1 MAEKPGSQDFRYL
14 PVIVAGQRYAIPMQM
29 VLAVHRLSE
38 NTPSLGASSI
48 PNSLAEES
56 IPVIDLRRLFADS
69 ALDPGSHVV
78 VLSTPVGLYAIL
90 VDGVRPSRITPAGA
104 CRTLPAIIARTGC
117 PFSGVVFSSEELTP
131 IINAAQL
138 AVYLSQVASD
148 LIVEGT
154 YVSET

>member
-1 MAEKPGSQDFRYL
+1 MTEKSGSQDFRYL
-14 PVIVAGQRYAIPMQM
+14 PVIVAGQGYAIPMQM

-38 NTPSLGASSI
+38 DTPSLTTSSI
-48 PNSLAEES
+48 PDSLTEES

-78 VLSTPVGLYAIL
+78 VLSTPVGLYATL
-90 VDGVRPSRITPAGA
+90 VDGVRPSRIAPAAA

-117 PFSGVVFSSEELTP
+117 PFSGAVFSSKELTP
-131 IINAAQL
+131 IINVAQL

-154 YVSET
+154 YVSEI